1 MRRRLDMEFVVG
13 VFLLMGLLALGYL
26 SIHLARMEVIGQGG
40 YTIFARFSS
49 VEGLKPGT
57 VVEIAGVE
65 VGRVKAIELQNY
77 RARVAFSIRSDVKIP
92 EDTIAS
98 IRTKGLLGEKYVRLS
113 PGGSDQAVKP
123 GGELFE
129 TEAPINLEELIANF
143 VFGKI

>member
-1 MRRRLDMEFVVG
+1 MRKRWDVEMTVG
-13 VFLLMGLLALGYL
+13 IFLLLGLLALGYL
-26 SIHLARMEVIGQGG
+26 SIHLARMEVVGQEG

-49 VEGLKPGT
+49 VEGLKTGT
-57 VVEIAGVE
+57 LVEIAGVE
-65 VGRVKAIELQNY
+65 VGRVKNIELQNY
-77 RARVAFSIRSDVKIP
+77 RARVAFSIRSDVKLP

-113 PGGSDQAVKP
+113 PGGSDQMLNP

>member
-1 MRRRLDMEFVVG
+1 MKKRWDMELAVG
-13 VFLLMGLLALGYL
+13 VFLLLGLLALGYL
-26 SIHLARMEVIGQGG
+26 SIHLARMEVVGQGG

-49 VEGLKPGT
+49 VEGLKTGT
-57 VVEIAGVE
+57 LVEIAGVE
-65 VGRVKAIELQNY
+65 VGRVKSIELQNY

-113 PGGSDQAVKP
+113 PGGSDQVLKP

>member
-1 MRRRLDMEFVVG
+1 MTRRGSLELAVG
-13 VFLLMGLLALGYL
+13 VFVLTGLAALGYL
-26 SIHLARMEVIGQGG
+26 SIHLARMEVVGRGG
-40 YTIFARFSS
+40 YTVFARFSS

-57 VVEIAGVE
+57 LVEIAGVE

-77 RARVAFSIRSDVKIP
+77 RARVALTIREDVKIP

-113 PGGSDQAVKP
+113 PGGSDQYLKP

>member
-1 MRRRLDMEFVVG
+1 MAVG
-13 VFLLMGLLALGYL
+13 VFVLMGLAALGYL
-26 SIHLARMEVIGQGG
+26 SIHLARMEVVGRGG
-40 YTIFARFSS
+40 YTVFARFSS

-65 VGRVKAIELQNY
+65 VGRVKAIELHNY
-77 RARVAFSIRSDVKIP
+77 AAKVALTIREDVKIP

-113 PGGSDQAVKP
+113 PGGSDQYVKP

>member
-1 MRRRLDMEFVVG
+1 MKAKWDVEFAVG
-13 VFLLMGLLALGYL
+13 VFLLLGILALGYL
-26 SIHLARMEVIGQGG
+26 SIDLARMEVVGKGG
-40 YTIFARFSS
+40 YTVFARFSS

-57 VVEIAGVE
+57 LVEIAGVE

-77 RARVAFSIRSDVKIP
+77 RARVEFTIRDEVKLP

-113 PGGSDQAVKP
+113 PGGSDQFIKP
-123 GGELFE
+123 GGEIFE
-129 TEAPINLEELIANF
+129 TEAPINLEELIASF

>member
-1 MRRRLDMEFVVG
+1 MKAKWDVEFAVG
-13 VFLLMGLLALGYL
+13 VFLLLGILALGYL
-26 SIHLARMEVIGQGG
+26 SIDLARMEVVGKGG
-40 YTIFARFSS
+40 YTVFARFSS

-57 VVEIAGVE
+57 LVEIAGVE

-77 RARVAFSIRSDVKIP
+77 RARVQFTIRDDVKLP

-113 PGGSDQAVKP
+113 PGGSDQFIKP
-123 GGELFE
+123 GGEIFE
-129 TEAPINLEELIANF
+129 TEAPINLEELIASF